1 MSRHQK
7 QKKVKIYLLKKDNK
21 YSVVEPSEF
30 FQGTKITIPKNSFDE
45 EIPETIPLT
54 KLLVPAAKC

>member
-7 QKKVKIYLLKKDNK
+7 QKQVKIYLLKKDNK

-30 FQGTKITIPKNSFDE
+30 FSGTKITIPKNSFDE
-45 EIPETIPLT
+45 EIPETIP
-54 KLLVPAAKC
+54 